1 MALLESGRAEEGAAL
16 LHLLNPVA
24 KYVGNP
30 GLYGGEPYVMA
41 GDVYAHG
48 EIPGRAG
55 WTWYTGSAGWAVT
68 TVLRSLLGLRPQGDR
83 LVLLPCLPSG
93 WNGYTLSLTLNG
105 TPLRLCCRRG
115 HPELTVDGAPALFIP
130 LDGKPHEAVFGHG
143 PV

>member
-30 GLYGGEPYVMA
+30 GLYGGEPYVLA

-68 TVLRSLLGLRPQGDR
+68 TVLRSLLGLRPRGDR
-83 LVLLPCLPSG
+83 LELIPACPPAGTDIPCP
-93 WNGYTLSLTLNG
+93 
-105 TPLRLCCRRG
+105 
-115 HPELTVDGAPALFIP
+115 
-130 LDGKPHEAVFGHG
+130 
-143 PV
+143 